1 MHVDQIPTLQKTD
14 LQELHLEEKEGAEP
28 MPSPKSV
35 HLDPAQTWVLF
46 WSVRLDPAQ
55 TRVLLWS
62 VRLDHAQTWVLPWS
76 MHLDSAQMQALLCL
90 HLSRPAAAWTKVSN
104 APLIKRNIPY
114 PGIDFQIHLL
124 LISLRFNLIKLGSIS
139 NIDFNK
145 ILIKIRAIIKHNFS
159 DHCGIPMDP
168 TSKTNL
174 LLV

>member
-1 MHVDQIPTLQKTD
+1 MQVL
-14 LQELHLEEKEGAEP
+14 LW
-28 MPSPKSV
+28 SV
-35 HLDPAQTWVLF
+35 CLDPAQTWIFLWSMCLDSVQMWVLL
-46 WSVRLDPAQ
+46 WCVRLDPAQ
-55 TRVLLWS
+55 TRVLPWS
-62 VRLDHAQTWVLPWS
+62 V
-76 MHLDSAQMQALLCL
+76 HLDSAPTQVLLCL
-90 HLSRPAAAWTKVSN
+90 HLSRPATAWTKVSN

-124 LISLRFNLIKLGSIS
+124 LISLRFNLIKSGSIS

-174 LLV
+174 LSV